1 MTWFKV
7 DDSLHSHPKTMAVSL
22 AAVGL
27 WAVAG
32 SWSSDHLTDG
42 FIPDHMVTLLSRGQ
56 AELPKELCAAGL
68 WKRTRGGFRFHQW
81 HEDGDGSA
89 RNPSKE
95 EVVAVRNKRA
105 EAGRMGGL
113 ASGRSRSKRPDRD
126 PSATKNSGHNSI
138 TGEISTGTSYR
149 EGQAEADRK
158 DDLASGKAGSKP
170 ASKREANASA
180 GASRIVQPPSRPVPS
195 RRDEDGTGSHPLQVA
210 DARADDGREQ
220 LQRDY
225 GLTGDKAEQA
235 MTTISKLSKGPV
247 KDWPN
252 LLDHMAGNGSLATVV
267 EPLQE
272 PRPKSAPDPHR
283 QSGTGC
289 DTHPDGAVDPEPP
302 DGWGH
307 CLHCNINRRRSEPQ
321 SQRYRSKP

>member
-42 FIPDHMVTLLSRGQ
+42 FIPDHMVALLSRGQ

-68 WKRTRGGFRFHQW
+68 WKRARGGFRFHQW

-95 EVVAVRNKRA
+95 EVVSVRQKRA
-105 EAGRMGGL
+105 EAGRKGGL
-113 ASGRSRSKRPDRD
+113 ASGKIR
-126 PSATKNSGHNSI
+126 
-138 TGEISTGTSYR
+138 
-149 EGQAEADRK
+149 
-158 DDLASGKAGSKP
+158 SKP

-195 RRDEDGTGSHPLQVA
+195 RRDGGSLGA
-210 DARADDGREQ
+210 DVEGDQSVRVHARANEALRFI
-220 LQRDY
+220 RTTY
-225 GLTGDKAEQA
+225 GLTDDESSTVWSEAEQRA
-235 MTTISKLSKGPV
+235 PEPIKNPV
-247 KDWPN
+247 KY
-252 LLDHMAGNGSLATVV
+252 LEAMAAKGDLADIVKAV
-267 EPLQE
+267 MDA
-272 PRPKSAPDPHR
+272 SAPGEPSFDPPPAPVTPVER
-283 QSGTGC
+283 PAWQAPAPT
-289 DTHPDGAVDPEPP
+289 TPDGPTMTREEAIDFA
-302 DGWGH
+302 H
-307 CLHCNINRRRSEPQ
+307 IKTCLDVGCARCHQIQAEHPHLHRRTNQ
-321 SQRYRSKP
+321 